1 MAFTKRL
8 CLFII
13 IIGLCATTY
22 KELEL
27 IYSLVST
34 MKYFLQFC
42 YILSSGILI
51 DVATMGFEELPFF
64 ISKCSEITAEEFFH
78 MEISFFIS
86 KFKEFKKEN
95 VMKKADDNPILI
107 LGYTLLP
114 FFIFVLNE
122 WLRYVVKVSRPHVK
136 VFQDPL
142 SIKTAVSESVRAN
155 IHRIETDLIVSES
168 NLIDEL
174 QINGYLHEYELTS
187 LKKRNRTDQAHFFA
201 QRLEVMDDESFLEVV
216 DILNK
221 CSFVHI
227 ASALKSSYNLA
238 KCEPQLQSETQH
250 LFCPICRLKREVD
263 IKELRSDL
271 KKEDLLPFKLY
282 RDINEVC
289 SPTGHQDELW
299 KELFYHFKSCGQ
311 RSVETRFLTT
321 LNTPKHRGLYKCFQ
335 RNFPT
340 HFECGCNTPYLFRA
354 LHFYFSTIFCE
365 NDLP

>member
-1 MAFTKRL
+1 M
-8 CLFII
+8 
-13 IIGLCATTY
+13 
-22 KELEL
+22 
-27 IYSLVST
+27 
-34 MKYFLQFC
+34 
-42 YILSSGILI
+42 
-51 DVATMGFEELPFF
+51 
-64 ISKCSEITAEEFFH
+64 
-78 MEISFFIS
+78 
-86 KFKEFKKEN
+86 
-95 VMKKADDNPILI
+95 
-107 LGYTLLP
+107 
-114 FFIFVLNE
+114 
-122 WLRYVVKVSRPHVK
+122 
-136 VFQDPL
+136 
-142 SIKTAVSESVRAN
+142 SESVRAN

-299 KELFYHFKSCGQ
+299 KELFCHFKSCGQ
-311 RSVETRFLTT
+311 RSVETRFLTM

-365 NDLP
+365 NASPVS